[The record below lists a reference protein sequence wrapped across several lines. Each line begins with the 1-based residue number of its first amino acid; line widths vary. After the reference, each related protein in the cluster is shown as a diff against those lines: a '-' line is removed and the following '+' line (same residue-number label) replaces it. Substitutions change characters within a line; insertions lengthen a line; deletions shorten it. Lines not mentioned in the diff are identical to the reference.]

1 MHLILCIWLP
11 FYRPCSFASQTFI
24 WFANF
29 LIIALILC
37 KKLILLYFNAQLYT
51 RKIYRFNARK
61 TKKNSRY
68 IYPNCSSTSEVHAA
82 LTLLFPA
89 HLYSDRSISLELL
102 SVFLSDSLNY
112 LLEKNCD
119 NVTPNAVH
127 IFSSV
132 ISDGRFSC
140 AMILP
145 SDDWKIPDSCD
156 NLYLLI
162 SRFSHKDVILSAIY
176 VSICK

>member
-1 MHLILCIWLP
+1 MHLILCNWLP

-24 WFANF
+24 WFADF
-29 LIIALILC
+29 LIIALILW

-112 LLEKNCD
+112 LPEKTTIMSRPKLYIFFKCD
-119 NVTPNAVH
+119 QRRQVFLRH
-127 IFSSV
+127 
-132 ISDGRFSC
+132 
-140 AMILP
+140 
-145 SDDWKIPDSCD
+145 DSFQWRLG
-156 NLYLLI
+156 N
-162 SRFSHKDVILSAIY
+162 SRQLR
-176 VSICK
+176 

>member
-24 WFANF
+24 WFADF

-112 LLEKNCD
+112 LPEKT
-119 NVTPNAVH
+119 VIAT
-127 IFSSV
+127 FSS
-132 ISDGRFSC
+132 SSGSLYSF
-140 AMILP
+140 ILH
-145 SDDWKIPDSCD
+145 
-156 NLYLLI
+156 LI
-162 SRFSHKDVILSAIY
+162 SKSLFTECDLLPL
-176 VSICK
+176 

>member
-24 WFANF
+24 WFADF

-89 HLYSDRSISLELL
+89 HLYSDRSISLKLL

-112 LLEKNCD
+112 LPEKTAIMSRPKPFLFAHMALLLHN
-119 NVTPNAVH
+119 NFHNREQIFKNASA
-127 IFSSV
+127 F
-132 ISDGRFSC
+132 
-140 AMILP
+140 
-145 SDDWKIPDSCD
+145 
-156 NLYLLI
+156 LL
-162 SRFSHKDVILSAIY
+162 RTSAILY
-176 VSICK
+176 FV

>member
-1 MHLILCIWLP
+1 MKKLSFFHTPHLISCNWLP

-29 LIIALILC
+29 LNIALILC
-37 KKLILLYFNAQLYT
+37 QKLILLYFNAQLYI
-51 RKIYRFNARK
+51 RKIYRFSARK

-68 IYPNCSSTSEVHAA
+68 IYSNCSSTSEVHAA

-112 LLEKNCD
+112 LPEK
-119 NVTPNAVH
+119 T
-127 IFSSV
+127 V
-132 ISDGRFSC
+132 I
-140 AMILP
+140 M
-145 SDDWKIPDSCD
+145 
-156 NLYLLI
+156 

-176 VSICK
+176 FSICK